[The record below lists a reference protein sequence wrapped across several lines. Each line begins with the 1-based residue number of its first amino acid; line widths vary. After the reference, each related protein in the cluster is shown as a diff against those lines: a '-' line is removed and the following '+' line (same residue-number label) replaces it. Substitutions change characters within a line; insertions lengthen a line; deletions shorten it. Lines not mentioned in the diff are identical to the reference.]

1 MNSNVY
7 ISTFGDFR
15 EQLYTSLLSGN
26 YCDAKMMLYIS
37 LHAIILALPAQPP
50 TIAGGLDLVYY
61 SSGGLTREANRKR
74 LQSPDVIS

>member
-7 ISTFGDFR
+7 ISTFRDFP
-15 EQLYTSLLSGN
+15 EQLYTSLCSGN
-26 YCDAKMMLYIS
+26 YCDAKVMLYIS
-37 LHAIILALPAQPP
+37 LHAIILALPAQLP
-50 TIAGGLDLVYY
+50 TMAGGLYY